1 MLHVT
6 RAALDK
12 LRALIREHP
21 EDPVV
26 RVTLTD
32 LNESQLSFSIVLDNA
47 PQPEDDVRE
56 VDGVTLAVEG
66 KSAARMNGIT
76 LDYQDPDGF
85 RFLHPE
91 NPDLIKL
98 TLPQLN

>member
-32 LNESQLSFSIVLDNA
+32 LNESQLSFSIVLDHA

-56 VDGVTLAVEG
+56 VDGITVAVEG
-66 KSAARMNGIT
+66 KSAARMDGMT
-76 LDYQDPDGF
+76 LDYQAPDGF
-85 RFLHPE
+85 KFLHPE